1 MAYEIGDFI
10 LIRDDSVI
18 AVSNNTQFTNKD
30 FIRVV
35 NPNKEL
41 PTDVV
46 AKVSKDFIWIP
57 ISRNSW
63 EE

>member
-1 MAYEIGDFI
+1 MAYEIGEFI

-41 PTDVV
+41 ATDVV

-57 ISRNSW
+57 ISRNKV
-63 EE
+63 